1 MTPLMNSIQG
11 GEFAITRRL
20 LELKANTAGALHAAV
35 EHNAPDMIE
44 LLLKNGA
51 NIELQ
56 NKVGAYAN
64 AFSILFLCTFCVL
77 DRSS

>member
-44 LLLKNGA
+44 LLLKN
-51 NIELQ
+51 
-56 NKVGAYAN
+56 
-64 AFSILFLCTFCVL
+64 
-77 DRSS
+77 